1 MALITQSPRGVQDIL
16 PSDVY
21 RWHAVENK
29 MREICERHGYREI
42 RVPTFEHTELFARG
56 VGDTTDI
63 VGKEMY
69 TFDDR
74 GGRSITLR
82 PEGTAGVAR
91 ALIQGGVLAGALPVR
106 AYYIMPCYRYEKP
119 QAGRFREFHQL
130 GLEMFGGP
138 TPDADFEMIMTA
150 REILAAFGLDKVK
163 AEINSIGCPHCRPA
177 YHKALKEYFES
188 HKEDLCETCQ
198 DRLERNP
205 MRILDCKSPICKG
218 IAKDAPIGLD
228 YLCDDCKDH
237 FESLKSMLDAAG
249 ADYSVNPRIV
259 RGLDYYTRT
268 VFELVHEAAGAQG
281 VVAGGGRY
289 DGLIELLGGAPT
301 AAIGFAMGI
310 ERLLSVIDSEGT
322 VIPEPAGPDIFLCS
336 LGDAAKA
343 KVRELTFKLQALGVF
358 AQYDINGRGLKA
370 QMKYADKIKARYT
383 LVIGDGELENGS
395 ANLRSMSD
403 KTETPVSLDAEAI
416 KAAL

>member
-188 HKEDLCETCQ
+188 HKEELCETCQ

-322 VIPEPAGPDIFLCS
+322 VIPEPAGPDVFLCS

-383 LVIGDGELENGS
+383 LVIGDGELENDS

-403 KTETPVSLDAEAI
+403 KNETSVSLDAEAI